1 MDKRLLV
8 EQLARRLSQSVR
20 VAEQASDA
28 AAEEARDGATPAERR
43 EDSRSALEFS
53 RLARAQARRAAQARS
68 DLDSLAGWEPSPL
81 PDGASIGLGA
91 LVEVEDEEGHGLTFF
106 LAPVGAGEEL
116 AGPGGDGF
124 LSVVTPGSPLGRA
137 VMGRRAG
144 DTVEV
149 RLEAGLREW
158 TIVWAG

>member
-8 EQLARRLSQSVR
+8 EQLARRLRESAR
-20 VAEQASDA
+20 VAEQASEA
-28 AAEEARDGATPAERR
+28 AAEEARSGATPAERR
-43 EDSRSALEFS
+43 EDSRTALEFS
-53 RLARAQARRAAQARS
+53 RMARAQARRATQTRS
-68 DLDSLAGWEPSPL
+68 DLDALAGWQPATL
-81 PDGASIGLGA
+81 PAGASIELGA
-91 LVEVEDEEGHGLTFF
+91 LVEVEDEQGHGLTFF

-124 LSVVTPGSPLGRA
+124 LSVATPASPLGRA
-137 VMGRRAG
+137 VIGRRVG

-149 RLEAGLREW
+149 RLEGGLREW